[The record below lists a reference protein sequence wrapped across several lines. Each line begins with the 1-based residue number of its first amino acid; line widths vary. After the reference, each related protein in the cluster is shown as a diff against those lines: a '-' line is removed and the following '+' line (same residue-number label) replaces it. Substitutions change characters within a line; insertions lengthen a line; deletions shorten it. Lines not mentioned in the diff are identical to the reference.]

1 MKTLSNI
8 ARLLAVAGRKENLV
22 YVCAALVLAVA
33 ILLAGD
39 EVKHH
44 VAAIESWISGLGPCG
59 IAAFV
64 ALYVVTTTLLFPE
77 SVLSIAAGALFGLAW
92 GLAAAILA
100 ALLAAMLQYALARRL
115 LRGRVERALASRP
128 SLAAIERA
136 VGRQEFRLQALLRLT
151 PLNPATISYLLG
163 AAGVRFGG
171 FMVACLGLTPHLLI
185 EVYFGYAGRH
195 VAHMAGRDA
204 QAVYLHDVVVIGG
217 LAVVMAVLFLIS
229 RMAHKAVME
238 AVAQTEP
245 PATPAR

>member
-8 ARLLAVAGRKENLV
+8 ARLLAAAGRKENLV
-22 YVCAALVLAVA
+22 YVGAALLLGIA

-44 VAAIESWISGLGPCG
+44 VAAIGSWITSLGPWG
-59 IAAFV
+59 IVAFV
-64 ALYVVTTTLLFPE
+64 ALYVLATTLFFPE

-92 GLAAAILA
+92 GLAAAALA
-100 ALLAAMLQYALARRL
+100 ALLAAVLQYTLAREL
-115 LRGRVERALASRP
+115 LRRRVQRALASRS

-136 VGRQEFRLQALLRLT
+136 LSRQEFRLQALLRLT

-171 FMVACLGLTPHLLI
+171 FMVACLGLGPHLLI

-195 VAHMAGRDA
+195 VAHMAGRDT
-204 QAVYLHDVVVIGG
+204 QAVYLHDVMVIGG
-217 LAVVMAVLFLIS
+217 LAIALAALLLIS
-229 RMAHKAVME
+229 RLAHKAVME
-238 AVAQTEP
+238 AVAETEP
-245 PATPAR
+245 PASSA